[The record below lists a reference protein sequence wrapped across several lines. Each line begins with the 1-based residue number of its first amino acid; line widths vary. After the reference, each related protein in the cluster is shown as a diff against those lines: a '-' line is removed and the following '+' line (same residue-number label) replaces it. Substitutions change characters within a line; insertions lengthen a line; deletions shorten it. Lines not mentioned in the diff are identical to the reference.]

1 MKKIRGREF
10 PLAQFIAIIVLTIS
24 LFLVVDFARRTAAT
38 YRIKGEAARLEEEVS
53 EVHTRRQTLEA
64 RLTYVKSDAYV
75 EEVART
81 QLKWARQGE
90 IVVVVMA
97 TPMPVPPPAA
107 EGEVPSPENFV
118 PRTPWEAWWSV
129 FFDVPP
135 PL

>member
-1 MKKIRGREF
+1 MRKKRGREF

-38 YRIKGEAARLEEEVS
+38 YQIKGEAARLEEEVS
-53 EVHTRRQTLEA
+53 AVHARRQALEV
-64 RLTYVKSDAYV
+64 RLNYVKSDAYV

-81 QLKWARQGE
+81 HLKWAREGE
-90 IVVVVMA
+90 TVVVVMA
-97 TPMPVPPPAA
+97 TPMPVPRPA
-107 EGEVPSPENFV
+107 GEAGSPSTEDFV
-118 PRTPWEAWWSV
+118 PRTPWDAWWFI

>member
-1 MKKIRGREF
+1 MKKLRGREF

-38 YRIKGEAARLEEEVS
+38 YRIKGEAARLEEEVRAI
-53 EVHTRRQTLEA
+53 HARRQALEA
-64 RLTYVKSDAYV
+64 QLNYVKSDAYV

-97 TPMPVPPPAA
+97 TPMPVPPPTA
-107 EGEVPSPENFV
+107 EGEAPPPENFV

-129 FFDVPP
+129 FFDGPP